1 MGNGFHTLYVS
12 ILRYKAIPGTSHTF
26 YDIVNRYTRIPV
38 ADPLLCCMFPLDGL
52 LGAAVDTRDAVF
64 AAVLKFRF
72 FIFQYNIPAGA
83 DPLANTAA
91 DTSIIHMKSCVSVQF
106 IIRIKLIKHSVPDME
121 PKWSVAPGCNHFCRS
136 PFSHLISF
144 PEFPVRRTCLGIILL
159 YKIRYRRNR
168 YSIIKMKPLFL
179 KKCVQMPQYTSGKP
193 SAGCGCKHIWVI
205 CLNFHFI
212 HKLCHGSGNAPEIC
226 GKNQADLPAA
236 AFCPLIF

>member
-1 MGNGFHTLYVS
+1 MVFGNGFHTLYVS

-52 LGAAVDTRDAVF
+52 LWAAVDTRYTVF

-121 PKWSVAPGCNHFCRS
+121 PNGPLRLAAITSAEALS
-136 PFSHLISF
+136 AISSASLSF
-144 PEFPVRRTCLGIILL
+144 LSAERVLDYT
-159 YKIRYRRNR
+159 
-168 YSIIKMKPLFL
+168 PL
-179 KKCVQMPQYTSGKP
+179 
-193 SAGCGCKHIWVI
+193 
-205 CLNFHFI
+205 
-212 HKLCHGSGNAPEIC
+212 
-226 GKNQADLPAA
+226 
-236 AFCPLIF
+236 